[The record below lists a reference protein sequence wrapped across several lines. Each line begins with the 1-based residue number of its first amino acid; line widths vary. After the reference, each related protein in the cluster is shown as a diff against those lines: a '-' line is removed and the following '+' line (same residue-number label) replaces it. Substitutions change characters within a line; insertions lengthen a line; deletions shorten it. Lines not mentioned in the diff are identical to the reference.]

1 MDMAFHS
8 DGCTELVGNQGDGTI
23 TVADLEQAVVRR
35 TILAGDGV
43 ETLCLCAGP
52 KTLTM
57 EGCRLQLVSWS
68 ISEKYIFA
76 TVRF

>member
-8 DGCTELVGNQGDGTI
+8 DGCTALVGNQGDGTI

-43 ETLCLCAGP
+43 DLSAIYRGGKICGIEPPTAN
-52 KTLTM
+52 
-57 EGCRLQLVSWS
+57 
-68 ISEKYIFA
+68 
-76 TVRF
+76 